1 MINGASYTEFCSRT
15 VLFRKHMIQNS
26 GCSSKKCKGE
36 EKKGDHW
43 DRQFLKN
50 KKEEG
55 QKESAPSHVVA
66 DLIS

>member
-55 QKESAPSHVVA
+55 
-66 DLIS
+66 